1 MKYRLQMHYVVNVN
15 IYMIGLDDKKN
26 RLLQILASIYMTRT
40 NYVKK
45 DSKDFHYNDIAQI
58 ISEICGISRRQMFNI
73 KKPLKLQGLQK
84 VGIKAFGSL
93 VHQINSFKRFLN
105 SNKVSKKIK

>member
-1 MKYRLQMHYVVNVN
+1 MIKKIVFCRSLQVF
-15 IYMIGLDDKKN
+15 IWLE
-26 RLLQILASIYMTRT
+26 Q

-73 KKPLKLQGLQK
+73 EKPLKLQGLQK
-84 VGIKAFGSL
+84 VGI
-93 VHQINSFKRFLN
+93 
-105 SNKVSKKIK
+105 